1 MISMS
6 GEEFKE
12 RVRDWLEYRIKT
24 TRGMTITVSTKK
36 FYNWL
41 GDPNI
46 NRVKFWKSVE
56 ELAPELG
63 LVPIECLSR
72 NKRKRVVFLI
82 QTRV

>member
-1 MISMS
+1 MMIR
-6 GEEFKE
+6 EEFKE
-12 RVRDWLEYRIKT
+12 RVRTWLEYRIKT

-46 NRVKFWKSVE
+46 NRVEFWKSVE

-63 LVPIECLSR
+63 LVLIECLSR
-72 NKRKRVVFLI
+72 NKRKRVVYLI
-82 QTRV
+82 QSRV